1 MTTTQDPIA
10 HASRLL
16 RQTAEELRQA
26 HTWSSDRNN
35 WIGEPEAKAAYDEHM
50 AAAQALED
58 WEAAVGAGGVQP
70 LRSVQEGCKL
80 VPLEP
85 TPEMLAALMSPGEAE
100 VLASSPSETFALML
114 MDRAGIRERY
124 SAMLAASP
132 TPPAEQQA
140 ASSAVLK
147 AIREANMQLVR
158 TGDDAFMLVPYK
170 VATAEQQ
177 AAPKAAPQQKA
188 HHLTQALTD
197 HENQPNQYG
206 VEFGMSGQQMHF
218 KIGNQLFRLAYEP
231 DDQQEF
237 EFMKR
242 MLIHAFSTFT
252 PDVKA
257 APGEQNAVSAE
268 WLEQAYRE
276 GWAACRDA
284 ETIGEEAEDW
294 AFGNSTANS
303 RMIDAQQAAPQQEA
317 QEPTTID
324 QKTMELAESVGLIG
338 PASRIGDLHA
348 AIQRFHDL
356 ICVNATIKAAVMAAD
371 VISGVATPARDYPP
385 LPMQFACSGVFP
397 VYSADQMRAYVD
409 ADRAAYAPGSSQPAP
424 APLCVDVVRDAAF
437 DAVRK
442 KLCALPRF
450 SFLSDGY
457 GVRRV
462 PDKSGSWIAFDA
474 AHALFDPVAVDAALA
489 AQGGK

>member
-16 RQTAEELRQA
+16 REAAEELRQA
-26 HTWSSDRNN
+26 HAYNN
-35 WIGEPEAKAAYDEHM
+35 SEGWENETDAKAAYDEHM

-85 TPEMLAALMSPGEAE
+85 TQEMLAALMSPGEAE

-132 TPPAEQQA
+132 TPPAEH
-140 ASSAVLK
+140 
-147 AIREANMQLVR
+147 
-158 TGDDAFMLVPYK
+158 
-170 VATAEQQ
+170 Q
-177 AAPKAAPQQKA
+177 AAPKAAPWEWTEQD
-188 HHLTQALTD
+188 AL
-197 HENQPNQYG
+197 G
-206 VEFGMSGQQMHF
+206 
-218 KIGNQLFRLAYEP
+218 ILNQLSDGPFGQGDVDDALDFMRLVDTARR
-231 DDQQEF
+231 D
-237 EFMKR
+237 
-242 MLIHAFSTFT
+242 
-252 PDVKA
+252 KA
-257 APGEQNAVSAE
+257 APVDALDEVM
-268 WLEQAYRE
+268 RE
-276 GWAACRDA
+276 RD
-284 ETIGEEAEDW
+284 EAEDFINELLDEVLGADRPEW
-294 AFGNSTANS
+294 SSAYNRYDAMSDVRERITALHKPAVDKAWGQFQS
-303 RMIDAQQAAPQQEA
+303 AMAAPQQEA

-424 APLCVDVVRDAAF
+424 APLSDDVVRDAAF

-474 AHALFDPVAVDAALA
+474 AHAMFDPVAVDAALA
-489 AQGGK
+489 THGGE